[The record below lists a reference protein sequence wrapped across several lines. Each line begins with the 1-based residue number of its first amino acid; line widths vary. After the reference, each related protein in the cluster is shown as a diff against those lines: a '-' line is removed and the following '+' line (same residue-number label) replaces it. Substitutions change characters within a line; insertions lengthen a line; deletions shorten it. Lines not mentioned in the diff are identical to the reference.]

1 MDLLPNYVWSQ
12 PYVSLVPLTLMDNS
26 LNYET
31 NFTQTNCNAFGFIS
45 IPFFISF
52 FSLLLNLQIFAIL
65 VCVSIA
71 FSLDAYTDISHDHA
85 WNETSSYNQYR
96 SFHSNRL
103 DRINFSYVN
112 VRIFACA
119 LLSLSDSCTFYSLWQ
134 SDYWRLHIN
143 TCSNFCTMEI
153 LRFVPY
159 DIPQLCES
167 SAVQFKSKSN
177 AIAFQPNASIR

>member
-1 MDLLPNYVWSQ
+1 MRSALSAYRFLSLFFLSCSTCKSLPSW
-12 PYVSLVPLTLMDNS
+12 
-26 LNYET
+26 
-31 NFTQTNCNAFGFIS
+31 F
-45 IPFFISF
+45 
-52 FSLLLNLQIFAIL
+52 
-65 VCVSIA
+65 VCQSH
-71 FSLDAYTDISHDHA
+71 FLSNPDHAYTDISHDHA
-85 WNETSSYNQYR
+85 WNETSSYNQNR

-153 LRFVPY
+153 LRFVCVPY

>member
-1 MDLLPNYVWSQ
+1 MRSALSAYRFSSLFFLSCSTCKSLPSW
-12 PYVSLVPLTLMDNS
+12 
-26 LNYET
+26 
-31 NFTQTNCNAFGFIS
+31 F
-45 IPFFISF
+45 
-52 FSLLLNLQIFAIL
+52 
-65 VCVSIA
+65 VCQSH
-71 FSLDAYTDISHDHA
+71 FLSNPDHAYTDISHDHA

-153 LRFVPY
+153 LRFVCVPY

-177 AIAFQPNASIR
+177 AIASQPNASIR